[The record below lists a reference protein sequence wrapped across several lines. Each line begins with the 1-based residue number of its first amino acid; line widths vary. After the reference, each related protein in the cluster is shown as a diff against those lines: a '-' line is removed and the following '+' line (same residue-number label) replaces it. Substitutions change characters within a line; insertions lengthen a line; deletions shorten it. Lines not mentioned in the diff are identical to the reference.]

1 MSRSEKIARLEVLFH
16 IWRLV
21 KDLEYEV
28 SFNGISEHTGTRDA
42 IWFRVTLSGGRE
54 CLIAPVTTES
64 HICSQMGE
72 RKVPRLVPQSVIA
85 LREFVSIFHHPDVQS
100 FGVTDFGFYSPPTS
114 HDIFAIRAFSP
125 RTKQDIHFLTTEV
138 SDPEDHCS
146 RIREEAIRTHFDGAM
161 EQVRAWIP
169 LVKAPQE
176 DTFSTENRVY
186 FKAYRD
192 DASVLMGCCLK
203 SREASITLS
212 LKEEAIMDLNTLLPA
227 RLVLCEMEIGL
238 DDYLSLS
245 VGDEIQLTSDEP
257 ELPVTLEIG
266 GVAIAQGLVQIED
279 GGLRFQVREPS
290 VGNIF
295 HSLTNR
301 VRTIPNKGGHHHD
314 DKDSSIDSELSQ

>member
-1 MSRSEKIARLEVLFH
+1 MSRTEKIARLEVLFH

-72 RKVPRLVPQSVIA
+72 GKAPRLVPQSVIA
-85 LREFVSIFHHPDVQS
+85 LREFVRTFHHADVQS

-114 HDIFAIRAFSP
+114 HDIFAIRASS
-125 RTKQDIHFLTTEV
+125 RTKQDFHFLITEV
-138 SDPEDHCS
+138 SDPEDHYP
-146 RIREEAIRTHFDGAM
+146 RICEEAIRTHFDGVI
-161 EQVRAWIP
+161 ERVRAWIP
-169 LVKAPQE
+169 LVKVPQE
-176 DTFSTENRVY
+176 DAFSAENRVY
-186 FKAYRD
+186 FKAYQD
-192 DASVLMGCCLK
+192 AASVLMGCCLK

-212 LKEEAIMDLNTLLPA
+212 LEEEAVMDLNTSLPA

-245 VGDEIQLTSDEP
+245 VGDEIRLTSDEP

-266 GVAIAQGLVQIED
+266 GIAIAQGSVQIEN

-295 HSLTNR
+295 HSLANR